1 MQRPRLQIHPQ
12 AVTDA
17 FSLAV
22 LHKSTLYSFA
32 FSAGIPVEISVHWEE
47 RGVKNGRSAAVT
59 FGFGAIR
66 GRIPPKAVLSEG
78 REMHK
83 SPDIFTKF
91 TAPTVALA
99 VSSVALMAG
108 TALAQDGE
116 TRAPRTT
123 LEEIVVQT
131 EKRAASQQTVPVAVT
146 AVTGRALERK
156 FAQDFRD
163 LTSSA
168 PNVLLE
174 PVGSFQNAS
183 SFFIRGAGSSDI
195 ESAADPGIA
204 VFIDG
209 VYQARTSTALVDFLD
224 VEAVEILRG
233 PQGTLFGR
241 NAIGGAVLL
250 RHIAPDV
257 DEFNV
262 RGSVLAGQFGRLD
275 IKGVINVPL
284 IEGKAAFR
292 LAFKSTNSDG
302 YHTNVT
308 TGEKA
313 GGTDRITILPSLRF
327 TDENLDIIIR
337 GEYNRIRDD
346 YYPTTPHNACRTDPA
361 DGIVPSGND
370 LVINLAA
377 LFGGGENA
385 RKFCA
390 TTVGAGKDYLI
401 YADNS
406 IGDGSVFDVWG
417 ITADVNYD
425 IPDIGTITYV
435 GNYRDVLD
443 DVANDFDTTDF
454 LLFETTRTQNH
465 YQTSHEL
472 RFASDFSDLVD
483 FIVGVYYFKQHYM
496 MIQNGFGVILGGQAL
511 GRSEQWH
518 EQWALFGQANWHI
531 SDMFTL
537 VTGVR
542 YTEEDKDFLH
552 CGVGFGSVATQT
564 CDFDNQF
571 LSFNSDTDV
580 GDGLKANG
588 VAQNR
593 GVTEWSNVSPK
604 IGINAHVTDD
614 LFAYVSW
621 TRGFRS
627 GGFNGRG
634 NTTNTAGPFDEEKA
648 DSYEFGAKW
657 DGLDNRL
664 RVNVTLFWTQFN
676 DLQRT
681 IIRPAEGSGGQETVT
696 DNAAKARS
704 RGVEVEIMAIP
715 TQGLTVAGSLGYLD
729 ATTLDFC
736 SDLNG
741 PLPTP
746 AGKELCGV
754 QDAAL
759 GISQFQNAGLDILRA
774 PEWTMNLNI
783 AYEMAVGDAGF
794 LTFSANYLHRT
805 SMSLIS
811 AGFPPGTL
819 DGVDNFDGVNVS
831 ARRKGTH
838 IIDLQATYDEIE
850 GRYRVSF
857 FWKNITKETY
867 LNSGTYVAGLFN
879 FAQRNVPRH
888 WGVEIAFDL

>member
-1 MQRPRLQIHPQ
+1 
-12 AVTDA
+12 
-17 FSLAV
+17 
-22 LHKSTLYSFA
+22 
-32 FSAGIPVEISVHWEE
+32 
-47 RGVKNGRSAAVT
+47 
-59 FGFGAIR
+59 
-66 GRIPPKAVLSEG
+66 
-78 REMHK
+78 MHK

-91 TAPTVALA
+91 AAPTVALA
-99 VSSVALMAG
+99 VSSLALSAG
-108 TALAQDGE
+108 TALAQDADGA
-116 TRAPRTT
+116 RAPRSA

-131 EKRAASQQTVPVAVT
+131 EKRTASQQTVPVAVT
-146 AVTGRALERK
+146 AVTGRALEQK

-183 SFFIRGAGSSDI
+183 SFFIRGAGSADI

-204 VFIDG
+204 IFIDG

-250 RHIAPDV
+250 RHIAPDTE
-257 DEFNV
+257 EFNV

-275 IKGVINVPL
+275 IKGVVNVPL

-302 YHTNVT
+302 YHTNLAN
-308 TGEKA
+308 GEKA

-337 GEYNRIRDD
+337 GEYNRTRDD
-346 YYPTTPHNACRTDPA
+346 YYPTTPHNACRVDPA
-361 DGIVPSGND
+361 TNAPTFITVPND
-370 LVINLAA
+370 LVIDFANLMV
-377 LFGGGENA
+377 GGANA
-385 RKFCA
+385 GKYCA
-390 TTVGAGKDYLI
+390 NEVGAGEDYEI
-401 YADNS
+401 YANNGV
-406 IGDGSVFDVWG
+406 GDGSVFDIWG
-417 ITADVNYD
+417 ISADVSYD
-425 IPDIGTITYV
+425 IADIGNLTYV

-443 DVANDFDTTDF
+443 DVANDFDTTDL
-454 LLFETTRTQNH
+454 LLFETTRTQKH

-483 FIVGVYYFKQHYM
+483 FVAGFYYFKQHYS
-496 MIQNGFGVILGGQAL
+496 MIQNGFGVILGGQAM

-518 EQWALFGQANWHI
+518 EQWSLFGQANWHI

-552 CGVGFGSVATQT
+552 CGVGFGDVATQT
-564 CDFDNQF
+564 CFFDNQF
-571 LSFNSDTDV
+571 LSFNSDTDI
-580 GDGLKANG
+580 GDGVKANG
-588 VAQNR
+588 VAQNE
-593 GVTEWSNVSPK
+593 GVNQWSNVSPK
-604 IGINAHVTDD
+604 IGINATLTDD
-614 LFAYVSW
+614 LFAYASW

-634 NTTNTAGPFDEEKA
+634 NVPQTAGPFDEEKA
-648 DSYEFGAKW
+648 DSYEVGAKW

-664 RVNVTLFWTQFN
+664 RVNLTLFWTEFN
-676 DLQRT
+676 GLQRT
-681 IIRPAEGSGGQETVT
+681 IIRPAPGSGGQETVT
-696 DNAAKARS
+696 ENAAKARS
-704 RGVEVEIMAIP
+704 RGLELEVTAIP
-715 TQGLTVAGSLGYLD
+715 TEGLTIGGSLGYLD
-729 ATTLDFC
+729 AETLDWC
-736 SDLNG
+736 ADLNG
-741 PLPTP
+741 PLVPTP
-746 AGKELCGV
+746 AGLEECGTAV
-754 QDAAL
+754 AVPAFGPTATLQPFNFS
-759 GISQFQNAGLDILRA
+759 GNNIIRA
-774 PEWTMNLNI
+774 PKWTMNLNV
-783 AYEMAVGDAGF
+783 AYEMAIGDAGF
-794 LTFSANYLHRT
+794 VTLSANYLHRT
-805 SMSLIS
+805 SMNLVA
-811 AGFPPGTL
+811 AGFPPGTQEGVL
-819 DGVDNFDGVNVS
+819 NYDGVLTT

-857 FWKNITKETY
+857 FWKNVTKETY
-867 LNSGTYVAGLFN
+867 INSITAVAGLFN